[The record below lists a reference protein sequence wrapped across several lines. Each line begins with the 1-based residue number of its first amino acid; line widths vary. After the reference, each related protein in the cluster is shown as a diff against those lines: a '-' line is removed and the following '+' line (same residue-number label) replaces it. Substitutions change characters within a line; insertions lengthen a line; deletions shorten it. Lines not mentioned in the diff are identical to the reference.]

1 MTRKSDTALCEGDR
15 VLVRNMTERGG
26 PGKLRSYWEQE
37 IYVVTQKRK
46 DMPVYEVKPET
57 GNGRS
62 RVLHRNLLL
71 PCSYLPVE
79 TQLKS
84 SKSRRAVSRKT
95 NKQQASQEEITR
107 TTDEDFTSLTPYQL
121 QEFYQCTGYP
131 ELAERDAGTG
141 TAQDSYQ
148 VDGPGS
154 EGEVEDP
161 EQLDNMV
168 EDEAADG
175 LPLRQSQRLRRP
187 PLRMTYYVI
196 GQPSFQPNSIA
207 GIQGISIIST
217 AVMATCYS
225 TMDAATSPA
234 SLQLFCTLS
243 GTSSANVSYL
253 VLLADLVKLA

>member
-1 MTRKSDTALCEGDR
+1 
-15 VLVRNMTERGG
+15 
-26 PGKLRSYWEQE
+26 
-37 IYVVTQKRK
+37 
-46 DMPVYEVKPET
+46 MPVYEVKPET

-84 SKSRRAVSRKT
+84 SKSRRAVSRRT

-121 QEFYQCTGYP
+121 QEFYQSTGYP

-187 PLRMTYYVI
+187 PLRMTYYVM

-207 GIQGISIIST
+207 GIQGIT
-217 AVMATCYS
+217 
-225 TMDAATSPA
+225 
-234 SLQLFCTLS
+234 
-243 GTSSANVSYL
+243 VSYPQQL
-253 VLLADLVKLA
+253 WQPVTVPWMLQPPLHPYSYFVPSPVPVQPMYPTWCY